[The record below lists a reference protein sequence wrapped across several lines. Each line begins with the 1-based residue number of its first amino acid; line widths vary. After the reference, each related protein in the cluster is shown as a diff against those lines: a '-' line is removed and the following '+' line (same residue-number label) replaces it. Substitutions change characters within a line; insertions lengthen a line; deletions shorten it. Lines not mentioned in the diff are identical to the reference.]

1 MNNDERGMA
10 TAEYTVGTLG
20 TVCIALVLYK
30 LGVLDSDNPWIE
42 TFRDIVV
49 KALSW
54 RSLLPDFIPGMG
66 LRP

>member
-1 MNNDERGMA
+1 MTKDERGMA

-20 TVCIALVLYK
+20 AVCIALVLYK
-30 LGVLDSDNPWIE
+30 LGMLEDDNPWFQ
-42 TFRDIVV
+42 TFRDLVV

-54 RSLLPDFIPGMG
+54 RSLIPDFVPGMG